1 MPEPRAQDWKGCCF
15 HPACTPPAGLGLPSI
30 LFGLGLG
37 LSITVPLSP
46 HTRVHR
52 EARLTLSVTLAPRVP
67 VGREM
72 VRMEAGWG
80 EMRLLIPAQE
90 APIP

>member
-1 MPEPRAQDWKGCCF
+1 MLF
-15 HPACTPPAGLGLPSI
+15 PPSLHTAGLGFPSI

-52 EARLTLSVTLAPRVP
+52 EARLTLSVTLAP
-67 VGREM
+67 
-72 VRMEAGWG
+72 
-80 EMRLLIPAQE
+80 
-90 APIP
+90 